1 MADKKT
7 GKLTVPPQD
16 GMFHQAIT
24 RIKLITRLMGDRRV
38 SPWIKL
44 IPIGAVVYLVSPL
57 DLIMGIPGLAAMDD
71 AAVLWFGS
79 SLFVDLCPPNVV
91 NEHIQELTSNLDDE
105 TSEVVDAESTD
116 VNDN

>member
-16 GMFHQAIT
+16 GMFRQAIT

-44 IPIGAVVYLVSPL
+44 IPIGAVVYLVSPI
-57 DLIMGIPGLAAMDD
+57 DLIMGWLPWMMQRCCGLVHRFLLTF
-71 AAVLWFGS
+71 VLLMW
-79 SLFVDLCPPNVV
+79 
-91 NEHIQELTSNLDDE
+91 
-105 TSEVVDAESTD
+105 
-116 VNDN
+116 